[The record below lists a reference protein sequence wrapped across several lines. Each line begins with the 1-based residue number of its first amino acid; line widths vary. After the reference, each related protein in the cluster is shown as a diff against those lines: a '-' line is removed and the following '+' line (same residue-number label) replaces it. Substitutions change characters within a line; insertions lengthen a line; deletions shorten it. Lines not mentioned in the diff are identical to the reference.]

1 MALNWNQI
9 QARKSARTNLLNGTF
24 VDSTSPAQTTS
35 LGAVSK
41 IENTP
46 AQKIPEWRIDGV
58 SPSAVDVIS
67 GKLPPEPEKPP
78 VWPSKTRPT
87 QFAVAY
93 DNLDPVLD
101 ASLITS
107 LSLTES
113 KPGKWTPVIELGEPE
128 PI

>member
-1 MALNWNQI
+1 MALNWNQV
-9 QARKSARTNLLNGTF
+9 QARRSARTNTLAGKPVN
-24 VDSTSPAQTTS
+24 SSAPNETTN

-46 AQKIPEWRIDGV
+46 TQKITEWRIDGV
-58 SPSAVDVIS
+58 SPSAVDVVT

-93 DNLDPVLD
+93 DNLDAVLD